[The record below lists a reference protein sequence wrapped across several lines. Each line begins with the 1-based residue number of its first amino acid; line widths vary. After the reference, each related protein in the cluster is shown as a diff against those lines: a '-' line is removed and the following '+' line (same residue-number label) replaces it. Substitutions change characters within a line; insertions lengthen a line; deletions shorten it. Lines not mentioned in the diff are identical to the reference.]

1 MQATR
6 TELLTPQLLEQI
18 ERLSLLTRRPMRGW
32 STGER
37 RTSRPGHSVEFL
49 DYRAYGSG
57 DDLRYVD
64 WNIFARTDRM
74 HVKLFI
80 DDEDL
85 CLHLLVDAS
94 ASMNWGAPAKL
105 QWAAQLAAA
114 LGFIGLTNHER
125 VGMAVLRE
133 RATEGWPPVRGRS
146 QIAPLL
152 DFLSKLGGMG
162 ATNLNQALATF
173 AERARGPGLVVVL
186 SDLLDPGGY
195 ERGLRA
201 LLERGFDVHVI
212 HVLSPDEM
220 EPALD
225 GDVRLIDQETGETI
239 EISIDR
245 PALGEYKQ
253 RLQQFLDAAE
263 TFCKGNEILYHRLTT
278 DVPMHDAVGAMLR
291 GRLLE

>member
-1 MQATR
+1 MEATR
-6 TELLTPQLLEQI
+6 TQLLTPQLLEQL

-32 STGER
+32 ATGER
-37 RTSRPGHSVEFL
+37 RSRRPGHSVEFL
-49 DYRAYGSG
+49 DYRAYGIG

-105 QWAAQLAAA
+105 HWAAQLAAA
-114 LGFIGLTNHER
+114 LGFIGLTSHER
-125 VGMAVLRE
+125 VGVAVLRE
-133 RATEGWPPVRGRS
+133 RVADGWPPVRGRG
-146 QIAPLL
+146 QITHLL
-152 DFLSKLGGMG
+152 DFLAKLEGVGT
-162 ATNLNQALATF
+162 TNLNQALAGY
-173 AERARGPGLVVVL
+173 AERARGPGLVVL
-186 SDLLDPGGY
+186 ISDLLDPAGY
-195 ERGLRA
+195 DTGLRA
-201 LLERGFDVHVI
+201 LLERRFDVHVI

-225 GDVRLIDQETGETI
+225 GDVRLIDHETGEAL
-239 EISIDR
+239 ELSVDR
-245 PALGEYKQ
+245 AALGDYKQ
-253 RLQQFLDAAE
+253 RLQQFLDRAE
-263 TFCKGNEILYHRLTT
+263 TFCKKHEVGYHRSTT
-278 DVPMHDAVGAMLR
+278 GVPIHAVCGMLR